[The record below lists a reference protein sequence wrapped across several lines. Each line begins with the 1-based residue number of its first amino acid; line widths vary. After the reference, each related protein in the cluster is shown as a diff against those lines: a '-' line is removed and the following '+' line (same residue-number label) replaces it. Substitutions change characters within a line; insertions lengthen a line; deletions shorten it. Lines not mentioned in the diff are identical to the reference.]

1 MELFFNSFL
10 VMFISAVVVMFALS
24 LYLYLY
30 LVQHSY
36 RILPVIILYS
46 VNIQSKYMYYLIVTV
61 IIA

>member
-30 LVQHSY
+30 LD
-36 RILPVIILYS
+36 
-46 VNIQSKYMYYLIVTV
+46 
-61 IIA
+61 